1 MTTDLILTM
10 YFQGLYPT
18 AEFNKI
24 DLCSRNFYLDAAD
37 FYSKKA
43 SEKQR
48 LQIISGIKYLFFGV
62 KLIDEFEY
70 IGKAWEQA
78 NTLMILREAIFKG
91 PINLYNAFRIE
102 VGNILENRKNNIISK
117 NEKKIKS
124 LEEENTRNKMLITG
138 LNNLIIKETSKYK
151 NKDDGFSDL
160 KTFSQ
165 SAYTKIQLNT
175 IRERLIKENI
185 TDRISESD
193 FFYLFN
199 GNPITESMKT
209 LKWEKSLP
217 LAHTFLKRFVYTN
230 TNFNMIQ
237 VNECIKFKN
246 GKKLDSNNISTSQYR
261 HGDILNPILQF

>member
-62 KLIDEFEY
+62 KVIDEFEY

-78 NTLMILREAIFKG
+78 SILMILREAIFKG

-102 VGNILENRKNNIISK
+102 VSNILENRKNSIVSK
-117 NEKKIKS
+117 NEKEIKR
-124 LEEENTRNKMLITG
+124 LKEEINENMLTISANK
-138 LNNLIIKETSKYK
+138 
-151 NKDDGFSDL
+151 
-160 KTFSQ
+160 
-165 SAYTKIQLNT
+165 A
-175 IRERLIKENI
+175 LIKELNTENPKAKEYIIKNDNEMLKIYSVFQEAFDCNYSTFRLAIETANFQLVNIKKQNI
-185 TDRISESD
+185 TQFLTYRLSYVMGKDWYTSIC
-193 FFYLFN
+193 
-199 GNPITESMKT
+199 TKMKWRKSVCSGQGSKLKYNT
-209 LKWEKSLP
+209 L
-217 LAHTFLKRFVYTN
+217 
-230 TNFNMIQ
+230 I
-237 VNECIKFKN
+237 
-246 GKKLDSNNISTSQYR
+246 KKLDKIISIPQKE
-261 HGDILNPILQF
+261 